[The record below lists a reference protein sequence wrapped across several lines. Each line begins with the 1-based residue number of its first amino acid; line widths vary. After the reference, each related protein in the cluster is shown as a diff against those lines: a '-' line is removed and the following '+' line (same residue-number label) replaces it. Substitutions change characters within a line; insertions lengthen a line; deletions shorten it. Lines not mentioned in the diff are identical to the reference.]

1 MLLARRLRKKL
12 GSRLVLR
19 DVSFQVQSGTCC
31 AIVGRNGAG
40 KSTLLRVIA
49 GVLRADGGRVAW
61 RDGEQSREV
70 DGGELEGDDLRAM
83 CGLAAPDA
91 PVYRELSCGEN
102 LEFWSSVRGLNLDAK
117 YLRSHLESWQLGARW
132 NEPAL
137 ALSSGL
143 RARLGLAVATLGEPR
158 LLLLDEPGA
167 NLDES
172 GRELLRTLLGEQ
184 RRRGVALVASNEPRE
199 IELCEARVEL

>member
-19 DVSFQVQSGTCC
+19 DVSFQVESGTAC

-49 GVLRADGGRVAW
+49 GVLRADSGRVAW
-61 RDGEQSREV
+61 R
-70 DGGELEGDDLRAM
+70 GELEGEIEGDGMRAL

-102 LEFWSSVRGLNLDAK
+102 LEFWSRVRGLGCDGK
-117 YLRSHLESWQLGARW
+117 YLRAHLEAWQLGARW

-167 NLDES
+167 NLDEA
-172 GRELLRTLLGEQ
+172 GRELLRELLQEQ
-184 RRRGVALVASNEPRE
+184 RKRGVALVASNEPRE
-199 IELCEARVEL
+199 IALCEARVEL